1 MSRLY
6 KAITMGLLTGL
17 IGLILIPILF
27 ELEKNIGL
35 GLLFNLRGPRKA
47 PSEVIIVTMDK
58 STADNLSLPTDPE
71 KWPRSLHATL
81 VENLTKEGVS
91 VIAFDIIFDKSL
103 STNHDHLLAETIR
116 KAGNVVLCECLK
128 KDTIPV
134 TDKKGNQTGEL
145 NIEKLESPVPTL
157 AQAAAALAP
166 FPLPKVPIKV
176 SQYWLI
182 KMGVVNTPTLP
193 VAAFQIFA
201 LDVYDEFVQL
211 LKGISPS
218 FIEQLPVDKNTIL
231 KSKGVKKLILML
243 RNSFKNNPL
252 IVEKILDNL
261 KDQTVQPV
269 DRKKNKLLTSL
280 IKMYQGPHS
289 RYLNFYGPPG
299 TITTVPY
306 YQILQGKKKTSV
318 NQKITK
324 LNDKAIFIG
333 LSEQLRPQQKDGFH
347 TVFSQESGLG
357 LDISGVEIAAT
368 AFANLL
374 EDMPVRS
381 LSLFSHLATIFLW
394 GMALGFLCLLF
405 SPSISAVSVSVLGV
419 FYLSASYYQFKHSG
433 IWYPIVIP
441 LFFEAPIAFFGA
453 VLWKYFDTNRE
464 RKNTRRALGYYL
476 PDKIVD
482 QLVKDMS
489 DIKTEGQIVYG
500 TCLMTDAEQYTA
512 LSEAMD
518 PKELSSFMNKYYKL
532 IFEPVKQYNGSVSD
546 VIGDSMLALWSTT
559 QPDTA
564 LRNQAC
570 LAALGIA
577 KAVCQFNQF
586 QGTFQLPTRIALHSG
601 QISMGNIGA
610 IDHYEYRPVGDIVNT
625 VSRLEGLNKYLG
637 TRILVTEDVVYQLD
651 GFLTRRLGK
660 FLLIGKSKPIVVHE
674 LLCLVEKSN
683 EKQRRLCQTFSKALS
698 AYTRRSWEDAIEM
711 FYESTKINKYD
722 GPSTFYLEFCKK
734 FKNNP
739 PGEMWDGLVRLNDK

>member
-35 GLLFNLRGPRKA
+35 GLLFKLRGPRKA

-58 STADNLSLPTDPE
+58 STADNLSLPTNPE
-71 KWPRSLHATL
+71 KWPRSLHTTL
-81 VENLTKEGVS
+81 IENLTKEGAS
-91 VIAFDIIFDKSL
+91 VIAFDIIFHKSH
-103 STNHDHLLAETIR
+103 STKHDNLLAKAIS

-128 KDTIPV
+128 KETIPV
-134 TDKKGNQTGEL
+134 TDKKGNQTGEI
-145 NIEKLESPVPTL
+145 NIEKLESPAPTL
-157 AQAAAALAP
+157 AQATAALAP

-182 KMGVVNTPTLP
+182 KTGVVNTPTLP

-211 LKGISPS
+211 LKEIAPS
-218 FIEQLPVDKNTIL
+218 FAEQLPIDKNTIL
-231 KSKGVKKLILML
+231 ESKGVKKLILML
-243 RNSFKNNPL
+243 RNIFKNNPL

-261 KDQTVQPV
+261 KDETIQPV
-269 DRKKNKLLTSL
+269 DLKKNQLLISL
-280 IKMYQGPHS
+280 VKMYQGPHS
-289 RYLNFYGPPG
+289 HYLNFYGPPG
-299 TITTVPY
+299 TITTFPY

-318 NQKITK
+318 NQKITR
-324 LNDKAIFIG
+324 LNGKAIFVG

-347 TVFSQESGLG
+347 TVFSQSSGLG

-374 EDMPVRS
+374 EDMPVQS
-381 LSLFSHLATIFLW
+381 LSLFSHLATVFLW
-394 GMALGFLCLLF
+394 GMALGFLCLLL

-419 FYLSASYYQFKHSG
+419 FYLSASYYQFKYSG

-441 LFFEAPIAFFGA
+441 LFFQAPLAFFSA

-482 QLVKDMS
+482 QLVNNMS

-500 TCLMTDAEQYTA
+500 TCLMTDVEQYTA

-518 PKELSSFMNKYYKL
+518 PKELSSFMNEYYKL
-532 IFEPVKQYNGSVSD
+532 IFEPVKEYNGSVSD

-559 QPDTA
+559 QPDTT

-577 KAVCQFNQF
+577 KAVCQFNQS

-601 QISMGNIGA
+601 QMSMGNIGA

-660 FLLIGKSKPIVVHE
+660 FLLVGKSKPIVVHE

-683 EKQRRLCQTFSKALS
+683 EKQRRLCETFSKALS
-698 AYTRRSWEDAIEM
+698 AYTRQSWEDAIEM
-711 FYESTKINKYD
+711 FYESTKINKDD

-734 FKNNP
+734 YKHNP

>member
-6 KAITMGLLTGL
+6 KAVTMGLLTGL
-17 IGLILIPILF
+17 IGLTLIPTLF
-27 ELEKNIGL
+27 EFEKNMGL
-35 GLLFNLRGPRKA
+35 GLLFKLRGPRKA

-58 STADNLSLPTDPE
+58 STADNLSLPTNPE
-71 KWPRSLHATL
+71 KWSRSLHTTL
-81 VENLTKEGVS
+81 IENLTKEGVS
-91 VIAFDIIFDKSL
+91 VIAFDIIFDKSH
-103 STNHDHLLAETIR
+103 STKHDNLLAKAVS

-128 KDTIPV
+128 KETIPV
-134 TDKKGNQTGEL
+134 VDKKGNQTGEI
-145 NIEKLESPVPTL
+145 NIEKLESPAPTL

-182 KMGVVNTPTLP
+182 KTGVVNTPTLP

-211 LKGISPS
+211 LKEIAPS
-218 FIEQLPVDKNTIL
+218 FTGQLPIDKNTIL
-231 KSKGVKKLILML
+231 ESKGVKKLILML
-243 RNSFKNNPL
+243 RNIFKNNPL

-261 KDQTVQPV
+261 KDQTIQPV
-269 DRKKNKLLTSL
+269 DPKKNQLLISL
-280 IKMYQGPHS
+280 IKMYQGPQSH
-289 RYLNFYGPPG
+289 YLNFYGPPG

-306 YQILQGKKKTSV
+306 YQILQSKNKTPV
-318 NQKITK
+318 NKKITR
-324 LNDKAIFIG
+324 LNGKAIFVG

-347 TVFSQESGLG
+347 TVFSQSSGLG

-368 AFANLL
+368 AFANML
-374 EDMPVRS
+374 EDMPVQS

-394 GMALGFLCLLF
+394 GMALGFFCLLL
-405 SPSISAVSVSVLGV
+405 SPVISAVSVSGLGTL
-419 FYLSASYYQFKHSG
+419 YLFVAYYQFKHTG
-433 IWYPIVIP
+433 IWHPIVIP
-441 LFFEAPIAFFGA
+441 LFFQAPLAFFGA
-453 VLWKYFDTNRE
+453 VLWEYFDTNRE

-482 QLVKDMS
+482 QLVKNMS

-500 TCLMTDAEQYTA
+500 ACLMTDAEQYTA
-512 LSEAMD
+512 LSEAMN
-518 PKELSSFMNKYYKL
+518 PKELSSFMNEYYKL
-532 IFEPVKQYNGSVSD
+532 VFEPVKEYNGYVSD

-559 QPDTA
+559 QPDTT

-577 KAVCQFNQF
+577 KAVCQFNQS
-586 QGTFQLPTRIALHSG
+586 QDTFQLPTRIALHSG
-601 QISMGNIGA
+601 QMSMGNIGA

-637 TRILVTEDVVYQLD
+637 TRILVSEDVLYQLN

-660 FLLIGKSKPIVVHE
+660 FLLAGKSRSIIVHE

-683 EKQRRLCQTFSKALS
+683 EKQRKLCETFNRALS
-698 AYTRRSWEDAIEM
+698 AYTRQSWEEAIKM
-711 FYESTKINKYD
+711 FYESTKINKDD
-722 GPSTFYLEFCKK
+722 GPSTFYLEFCEKYK
-734 FKNNP
+734 HNP
-739 PGEMWDGLVRLNDK
+739 PGEMWDGLVCLNNK